1 MNDVP
6 LSQARFQELLAAYGS
21 QPEHWPERE
30 RNAAIEM
37 LASSD
42 TARTL
47 AREQRSLDA
56 WLSMSSPPALPTKLV
71 ERLNAIPEKRGTVLL
86 ARQLRVRALW
96 VPALGWAAA
105 AAIGIWL
112 GAHSAAADST
122 VAKSANVENTVVEHE
137 NERLALS
144 GGMLDELE
152 EP

>member
-1 MNDVP
+1 MNDAP

-37 LASSD
+37 LESSEI
-42 TARTL
+42 ARTL
-47 AREQRSLDA
+47 AREQRALDV
-56 WLSMSSPPALPTKLV
+56 WLSMSSPPTLPTDLIR
-71 ERLNAIPEKRGTVLL
+71 RLNTVPETQDTLPLVR
-86 ARQLRVRALW
+86 RLRVRALW
-96 VPALGWAAA
+96 APALGWAVAA
-105 AAIGIWL
+105 AAGIWL
-112 GAHSAAADST
+112 GARSAAADST
-122 VAKSANVENTVVEHE
+122 VTKSANVENTVVEHE

>member
-1 MNDVP
+1 MNDAP
-6 LSQARFQELLAAYGS
+6 LTQARFQELLAAYGS
-21 QPEHWPERE
+21 QPEHWPECE
-30 RNAAIEM
+30 RNAANDM
-37 LASSD
+37 LESSE

-47 AREQRSLDA
+47 AREQRALDA
-56 WLSMSSPPALPTKLV
+56 WLSMSSPPALPTDLIQ
-71 ERLNAIPEKRGTVLL
+71 RLNTIPEKQGTLLL
-86 ARQLRVRALW
+86 ARQLRIRTLW

-112 GAHSAAADST
+112 GARSAGADGT
-122 VAKSANVENTVVEHE
+122 AAKSAAVEDTVAQHE